1 MSSVEW
7 VLFDL
12 GGVLVEVDQPKIF
25 AALGAEAQMPPA
37 EVEARLK
44 AAVHLWNPFIEREFT
59 PAELARLVNGLL
71 GSSLSDAVVVDA
83 FNAELGDTISST
95 AEVLPGLRKRAQ
107 VGCLSN
113 TNSIHWDK
121 LLRDYEWMGHFDRR
135 FASQIL
141 GCAKPKAEIYEKVQ
155 ALLGARGRS
164 ILFFDD
170 RQENVEAAARL
181 GWNARLYAGHEGL
194 LNDLAESGV
203 APR

>member
-7 VLFDL
+7 VLLDL

-25 AALGAEAQMPPA
+25 VALGAECRMPPA

-44 AAVHLWNPFIEREFT
+44 SAVHLWNPFIEREFT

-71 GSSLSDAVVVDA
+71 GSAISDGLVVEA

-95 AEVLPGLRKRAQ
+95 AELLPGLRTRAQ

-155 ALLGARGRS
+155 SLLGARGRS

-170 RQENVEAAARL
+170 KQENVDAAARL
-181 GWNARLYAGHEGL
+181 GWNARLYSGHERL
-194 LNDLAESGV
+194 LSDLAGGGV

>member
-12 GGVLVEVDQPKIF
+12 GGVLVEVDQPRIF
-25 AALGAEAQMPPA
+25 SALGAACEMPAA

-44 AAVHLWNPFIEREFT
+44 SAVHLWNPFIEREFT

-71 GSSLSDAVVVDA
+71 GSALPDSVVTDA
-83 FNAELGDTISST
+83 FNAELGATISST

-121 LLRDYEWMGHFDRR
+121 LLRDYEWMGYFDRR

-141 GCAKPKAEIYEKVQ
+141 GCAKPKVEIYEKVQ
-155 ALLGARGRS
+155 SLLGARGRS

-170 RQENVEAAARL
+170 KQENVDAAGRL
-181 GWNARLYAGHEGL
+181 GWSARLYRGHDGL
-194 LNDLAESGV
+194 LRDLEESGL
-203 APR
+203 AAR